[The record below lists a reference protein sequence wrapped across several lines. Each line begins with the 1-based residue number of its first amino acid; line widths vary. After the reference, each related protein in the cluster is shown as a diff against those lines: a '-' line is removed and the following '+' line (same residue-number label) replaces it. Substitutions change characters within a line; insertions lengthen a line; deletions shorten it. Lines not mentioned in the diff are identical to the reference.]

1 MRPRIPVPPPDH
13 AATDP
18 ARAAPPVL
26 KAAPPVRA
34 AAMSALGFD
43 DAALE
48 GLALELRAASDI
60 DTALLS
66 DIDGADRTGTGT
78 GRGGGAGAARGN
90 GARSRC
96 CRLGA
101 IPAGGAVRCGA
112 GAVSGPP
119 VRGRCGV
126 AGGGARS
133 DGARSV
139 QNRSGGPR
147 ARCALGKAVA
157 RSGELSA
164 WRGAGGGGGARFWGA
179 VCVGGGR
186 TPGAVGFGP
195 GTAPLPQRSAVC
207 RRQPRPAV
215 TSPPGL
221 LSVVPP
227 GFPRAVGRGVGEGRH
242 RARCSAGRPRLP
254 SPRYPPAPQ
263 LPAAVGLSGPLGAVA
278 ASWGG
283 SAGWGRC
290 RLDAAVPAIG
300 PRSPV

>member
-1 MRPRIPVPPPDH
+1 MRPRIPVPLPDH

-101 IPAGGAVRCGA
+101 IPAGGAVRCGC
-112 GAVSGPP
+112 SE
-119 VRGRCGV
+119 RTTR
-126 AGGGARS
+126 
-133 DGARSV
+133 ARSV
-139 QNRSGGPR
+139 
-147 ARCALGKAVA
+147 RC
-157 RSGELSA
+157 
-164 WRGAGGGGGARFWGA
+164 RGR
-179 VCVGGGR
+179 R
-186 TPGAVGFGP
+186 GAVG
-195 GTAPLPQRSAVC
+195 RSALGAEPL
-207 RRQPRPAV
+207 RGAPR
-215 TSPPGL
+215 
-221 LSVVPP
+221 SV
-227 GFPRAVGRGVGEGRH
+227 
-242 RARCSAGRPRLP
+242 RAR
-254 SPRYPPAPQ
+254 
-263 LPAAVGLSGPLGAVA
+263 
-278 ASWGG
+278 
-283 SAGWGRC
+283 
-290 RLDAAVPAIG
+290 
-300 PRSPV
+300 

>member
-1 MRPRIPVPPPDH
+1 
-13 AATDP
+13 
-18 ARAAPPVL
+18 
-26 KAAPPVRA
+26 
-34 AAMSALGFD
+34 MSALGFD

-164 WRGAGGGGGARFWGA
+164 WRGAGGGGVRAFGVLYAWAGVARRVPSGS
-179 VCVGGGR
+179 V
-186 TPGAVGFGP
+186 PG
-195 GTAPLPQRSAVC
+195 
-207 RRQPRPAV
+207 
-215 TSPPGL
+215 
-221 LSVVPP
+221 
-227 GFPRAVGRGVGEGRH
+227 
-242 RARCSAGRPRLP
+242 RLP
-254 SPRYPPAPQ
+254 SPSAQPC
-263 LPAAVGLSGPLGAVA
+263 VA
-278 ASWGG
+278 AS
-283 SAGWGRC
+283 
-290 RLDAAVPAIG
+290 PA
-300 PRSPV
+300 PP